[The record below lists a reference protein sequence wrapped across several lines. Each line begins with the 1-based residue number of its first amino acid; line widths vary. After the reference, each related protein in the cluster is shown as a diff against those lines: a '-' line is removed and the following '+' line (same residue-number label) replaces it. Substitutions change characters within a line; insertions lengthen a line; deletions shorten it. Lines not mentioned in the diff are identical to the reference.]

1 MVMFEPFWVG
11 YRTYYFYEFLSKDK
25 RVAMSAAAAG
35 GRVRISSPYQ
45 LSNPCCNLIDV
56 CHDFITVLKGN
67 GLPSLSWFVQV
78 FVFGAM
84 APNSRWKEVGN
95 KMRSAAI
102 NFALL

>member
-1 MVMFEPFWVG
+1 MFEPFWVG
-11 YRTYYFYEFLSKDK
+11 YRTYYFYEFLSNDK

-35 GRVRISSPYQ
+35 GRASISSSHHF
-45 LSNPCCNLIDV
+45 LSPWCNLIDV

-67 GLPSLSWFVQV
+67 ALPSVSGFVQV